1 MAKKTRRGQ
10 KQCPNCKAWV
20 KGTRAKS
27 CPKCAYNF
35 TNGRPTAPTVEAA
48 PAAAESPTKA
58 APSVTLEQIR
68 AVSETVKAVG
78 GLTRLNQ
85 TLNLVREVGGAKR
98 FKELVE
104 AMGITE

>member
-58 APSVTLEQIR
+58 GSAITLEQI
-68 AVSETVKAVG
+68 KAVG
-78 GLTRLNQ
+78 Q
-85 TLNLVREVGGAKR
+85 MVRTIGGAGLENGRDFGPVVGRDKG
-98 FKELVE
+98 L
-104 AMGITE
+104 ASGHGGLIL